1 MKNKILNIFV
11 LSITV
16 SIVLLS
22 FSFAHPAIGQTPKQA
37 DGQSQLKNSTQSILS
52 EEQIQQIKASIRDE
66 VKQEFIEHIET
77 EVTSKL
83 STIIDAK
90 IADNIILRERIQK
103 EMNSLF
109 GIKMN
114 WLNIQIVIVTLTITI
129 ITLIPL
135 VLGFLIW
142 LFRRTIRTQLVTDF
156 KQEIDFDNLVTQF
169 RNQTNIEINK
179 LQELA
184 ETVRDEATSEA
195 QRIKNSQT
203 EMADNFQAQIKS
215 VRDDSQKQIN
225 DIVVNFRMRILL
237 QEGEILSKSG
247 NYDQALKAYQNAL
260 ILNSDSVEALCGKS
274 SMEALKE
281 RYSDALTTIDHALN
295 LEPTVYEA
303 WFIKGEVLKGQERY
317 DEALAALEE
326 AHQINPNDPEISYQ
340 KARIYSLNNET
351 DRAFQS
357 LRQVINLNSEYKDK
371 AKHESDFNTINSDPI
386 FQEIINN

>member
-203 EMADNFQAQIKS
+203 EMADNFQSQIKS